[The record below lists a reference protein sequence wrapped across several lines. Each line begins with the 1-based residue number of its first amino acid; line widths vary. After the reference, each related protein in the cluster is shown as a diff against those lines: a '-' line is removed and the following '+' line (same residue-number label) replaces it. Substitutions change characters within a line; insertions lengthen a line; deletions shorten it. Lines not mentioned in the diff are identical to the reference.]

1 MRKRSFK
8 FYITLWIVKII
19 HLAIKILNKLKIV
32 KSNATNFPGR
42 VALKLCPDFMGMVE
56 PPKTVIG
63 VTGTNGKTTVSNMIS
78 DILEDNGYNLIN
90 NRYGSNTNT
99 GIATAL
105 MQSVNILGKSKK
117 EIAVIEID
125 ERSSPRVFP
134 YLTPNYLICTNI
146 FRDTLMR
153 NAHTEFIANVIS
165 QNVPK
170 DTVMIE
176 NADDLICSQ
185 IAPDNSKIYFGI
197 SRLDTDTKE
206 SHNLVRDIITCP
218 KCNTK
223 LEYEYYRYH
232 HIGKAH
238 CPKCDFGTPN
248 ADYQI
253 TNIDFENKIFNIKT
267 PNGEQKYKLISD
279 NIINIYN
286 VLAVI
291 TLLLQ
296 IGLTQ
301 QQIEKSLKKLKIVET
316 RFSEEDVEGIRVV
329 TQLAKGINPIACS
342 RAFEYAKNAK
352 GNKVAIVIVDDLH
365 EDANGSENI
374 SWQYDTDYEFLNDD
388 SIKQVIV
395 AGPRYLDSKVR
406 LLMTGINSDKLSCKQ
421 DLIEATNEMKL
432 DGIDGVYILHDLYSI
447 EETKMIK
454 QRVEEMIKEWKKK

>member
-1 MRKRSFK
+1 VRKRNLK
-8 FYITLWIVKII
+8 FYITLWVVKII
-19 HLAIKILNKLKIV
+19 HLVIKILNKLKII

-42 VALKLCPDFMGMVE
+42 VALRLCPDFMGMIE
-56 PPKTVIG
+56 PSKTVIG

-78 DILEDNGYNLIN
+78 DILADNGYNLIN
-90 NRYGSNTNT
+90 NRYGSNTRT

-105 MQSVNILGKSKK
+105 MQGANWLGKSKK

-125 ERSSPRVFP
+125 ERSAPRVFP

-165 QNVPK
+165 KNVPK

-185 IAPDNSKIYFGI
+185 IAPNNSKIYFGI
-197 SRLDTDTKE
+197 DRLDTDTKE
-206 SHNLVRDIITCP
+206 SHNLVRDIVTCP
-218 KCNTK
+218 KCNAK

-238 CPKCDFGTPN
+238 CPKCDFGTPK

-253 TNIDFENKIFNIKT
+253 TNIDFENKEFTLKT
-267 PNGEQKYKLISD
+267 PNEEQKYKLISD

-291 TLLLQ
+291 TVLLQ
-296 IGLTQ
+296 IGLTKE
-301 QQIEKSLKKLKIVET
+301 QIEKSMEKLQIVET
-316 RFSEEDVEGIRVV
+316 RFSEETVEGIRVV

-342 RAFEYAKNAK
+342 RAYEYAKNAK

-365 EDANGSENI
+365 EEASGSENI
-374 SWQYDTDYEFLNDD
+374 SWQYDTDYEFLNDE
-388 SIKQVIV
+388 SIKQIIV
-395 AGPRYLDSKVR
+395 AGPRYLDGKVR
-406 LLMTGINSDKLSCKQ
+406 LLMANTPEEKIVCKK
-421 DLIEATNEMKL
+421 DMLEATNEMKL

-447 EETKMIK
+447 DETKMIK
-454 QRVEEMIKEWKKK
+454 QRVEEMIREWKKK